1 MSLVCLLVIAPMLH
15 LAQIGHTLV
24 VMIKRVRLDSM
35 DSQTIILFLLLMLK
49 HLNLVQKIFIV
60 SQKLLD

>member
-1 MSLVCLLVIAPMLH
+1 MLH